1 MKFIKNLDK
10 TIKKTL
16 KTKHIRLISAVILLF
31 IVFSN
36 VKGVSKVLSILNN
49 PIFKIGITLLI
60 LYISSRDIKSAI
72 LLFIVYIIILHSI
85 NKNQVDTFIN
95 TNLTAS
101 SLTEY
106 KKTDDNIN
114 AWITGRQNSLT
125 QLNNATK
132 NKQDV
137 ATPSQS

>member
-106 KKTDDNIN
+106 KKIDDNIN

-125 QLNNATK
+125 QLNNTTK

>member
-16 KTKHIRLISAVILLF
+16 KTKHLRLISAVILLF

-106 KKTDDNIN
+106 KKIDDNIN

-125 QLNNATK
+125 QLNNTTK

>member
-16 KTKHIRLISAVILLF
+16 KTKHLRLISAVILLF

-125 QLNNATK
+125 QLNNITK